1 MSFTLTHAAFGAT
14 SWPDSPRRRH
24 ASRRP
29 ILARL
34 LRAIEL
40 RIDVEH
46 APDTLE
52 SELQTLYDRLYQ
64 PGDCLHG
71 IAATPSALPGLV
83 VRYREADGEYYFYVE
98 DTVRRCLAG
107 YTVFNRLVELDRR
120 ADRHLRAPHSKYA
133 PPYQRR
139 GLASAIY
146 RSYLDAGHCL
156 ITGARQS
163 PGAHA
168 LWEALARNYERG
180 YVDLRSKT
188 LCYLGPEVSEP
199 VLSDLHTRMVLLG
212 RGWTIA
218 ALGAATGMAL

>member
-1 MSFTLTHAAFGAT
+1 MSSMLTPAAIGAA
-14 SWPDSPRRRH
+14 SWQDAPRRRLP
-24 ASRRP
+24 SRP
-29 ILARL
+29 ALARL

-46 APDTLE
+46 APDALE
-52 SELQTLYDRLYQ
+52 AELQALYDRLYL

-83 VRYREADGEYYFYVE
+83 LRYREADGEYYFYVE
-98 DTVRRCLAG
+98 DTVRRRLAG
-107 YTVFNRLVELDRR
+107 YTVLNRLVELDRR
-120 ADRHLRAPHSKYA
+120 ADRHLRAPHSKFA

-168 LWEALARNYERG
+168 LWEALAHNYERG

-188 LCYLGPEVSEP
+188 LCYLGPEVCEP
-199 VLSDLHTRMVLLG
+199 VLSELHTRMVLLG
-212 RGWTIA
+212 RGWTIP
-218 ALGAATGMAL
+218 ALAFATGMVM

>member
-1 MSFTLTHAAFGAT
+1 MSSMLTPAAIGAA
-14 SWPDSPRRRH
+14 SWHDAPRRRLP
-24 ASRRP
+24 SRP
-29 ILARL
+29 ALARL

-46 APDTLE
+46 APDALE
-52 SELQTLYDRLYQ
+52 AELQALYDRLYL

-71 IAATPSALPGLV
+71 IAATPSAQPGLV
-83 VRYREADGEYYFYVE
+83 LRYREADGEYYFYVE
-98 DTVRRCLAG
+98 DTVRRRLAG

-120 ADRHLRAPHSKYA
+120 ADRHLRAPHSKFA

-168 LWEALARNYERG
+168 LWHALAADYERG
-180 YVDLRSKT
+180 YVELRDKA
-188 LCYLGPEVSEP
+188 LRYLGSDVTEP
-199 VLSDLHTRMVLLG
+199 VLEDLHTRMVLLG
-212 RGWTIA
+212 RGWTMA
-218 ALGAATGMAL
+218 ALAEATGMVV

>member
-1 MSFTLTHAAFGAT
+1 MSSTLAHAAFGAVA
-14 SWPDSPRRRH
+14 WPESPRRRH
-24 ASRRP
+24 ASRP
-29 ILARL
+29 ALARL

-52 SELQTLYDRLYQ
+52 AELQTLYDRLYQ
-64 PGDCLHG
+64 PGDCLYD

-133 PPYQRR
+133 SPYQRQ

-163 PGAHA
+163 AGAHA

-188 LCYLGPEVSEP
+188 LCYLGPEVPES

-212 RGWTIA
+212 RGWTIP
-218 ALGAATGMAL
+218 ALASATGMVM

>member
-1 MSFTLTHAAFGAT
+1 MLAHAAFGAVA
-14 SWPDSPRRRH
+14 WRGSPRRLH
-24 ASRRP
+24 ASRP
-29 ILARL
+29 ALARL

-52 SELQTLYDRLYQ
+52 AELQALYDRLYQ
-64 PGDCLHG
+64 PGDCLHD

-120 ADRHLRAPHSKYA
+120 ADRHLRAPHSKFA

-168 LWEALARNYERG
+168 LWHALAADYERG
-180 YVDLRSKT
+180 YVELRDKA
-188 LCYLGPEVSEP
+188 LRYLGSDVTEP
-199 VLSDLHTRMVLLG
+199 VLDKLHTRMVLLG
-212 RGWTIA
+212 RGWTMA
-218 ALGAATGMAL
+218 ALAEATGMVV